1 MAGHADALLS
11 DDAAQRM
18 DDIYRYQRF
27 IYDLTRRYYLLGR
40 ETLLEALRPAP
51 GQSVL
56 EIGCGTGRNL
66 VHAARLYP
74 QARIFGFDI
83 SRAMLATS
91 ARALGRHGLGQRVRI
106 AQADATQFSPE
117 TLFGERG
124 FDRVFISYTLSLIPV
139 WVDVLPAA
147 IDALAPGGELH
158 IVDFSMQKRLPG
170 WFGRLLFAWLQRFSV
185 TPSGDM
191 RYALEYLA
199 RERGYA
205 LDYRSLYRDYAFY
218 AVLRRPTI

>member
-1 MAGHADALLS
+1 MAGQLEAFVS
-11 DDAAQRM
+11 DDAARRM

-40 ETLLEALRPAP
+40 ETVLDSLKPGP

-74 QARIFGFDI
+74 KARIFGFDI

-91 ARALGRHGLGQRVRI
+91 ARAIARHGLARQVRI
-106 AQADATQFSPE
+106 AQGDATQFNAE
-117 TLFGERG
+117 ALFGEAG
-124 FDRVFISYTLSLIPV
+124 FDRVFISYTLSMVPV

-170 WFGRLLFAWLQRFSV
+170 WFQRMLFAWLARFSV
-185 TPSGDM
+185 YPSADM

-199 RERGYA
+199 RDRGYD
-205 LDYRSLYRDYAFY
+205 LQYRSLYRDYAFH
-218 AVLRRPTI
+218 AVLRRP